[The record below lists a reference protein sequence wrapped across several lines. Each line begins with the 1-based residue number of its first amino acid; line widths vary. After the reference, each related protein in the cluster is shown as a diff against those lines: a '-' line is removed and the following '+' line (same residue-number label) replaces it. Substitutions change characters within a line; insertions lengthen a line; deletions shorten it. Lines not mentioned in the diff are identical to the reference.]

1 MEVKKP
7 AVQNVWP
14 LRLRKID
21 NDNLPHVAKF
31 SEVVDWQSAVKPMML
46 YEAQEEL
53 KEEDSLSVVKD
64 REYFKRKQKNKRYYR
79 KKNML
84 ILEDSS
90 VVVKG
95 AKSNK
100 LSSKADL
107 SGGVTSAR
115 MRFEGHKVNMELAD
129 NETERHGESESSSG
143 SRYVLLQFIKREMP
157 AETDGRAATGIN
169 EISVIPVRDM
179 YSFKKA
185 SYVPDETL
193 GMCDDVEDD
202 GDGDDAGDDDDEKV
216 RIVNSIFYL

>member
-1 MEVKKP
+1 MEAKKP
-7 AVQNVWP
+7 VVQNVWP

-21 NDNLPHVAKF
+21 GDKVNLPHVAKF
-31 SEVVDWQSAVKPMML
+31 SEVVHWQNAVKPIML

-53 KEEDSLSVVKD
+53 KEEDVLGVVKD

-79 KKNML
+79 KKNMM

-90 VVVKG
+90 MVAKG
-95 AKSNK
+95 AKDELRTK
-100 LSSKADL
+100 GDL
-107 SGGVTSAR
+107 SGMVTSAR

-129 NETERHGESESSSG
+129 NETERHGDSESSSSG
-143 SRYVLLQFIKREMP
+143 SRYVLLQFIKREVVST
-157 AETDGRAATGIN
+157 ETGGGATTTIN

-193 GMCDDVEDD
+193 GMMIINY
-202 GDGDDAGDDDDEKV
+202 DEKE
-216 RIVNSIFYL
+216 

>member
-31 SEVVDWQSAVKPMML
+31 SEVIDWQSAVKPMMM

-53 KEEDSLSVVKD
+53 KEEDSLGVVKD
-64 REYFKRKQKNKRYYR
+64 KEYFKRKQKNKRYYR

-95 AKSNK
+95 AKNNNK
-100 LSSKADL
+100 LSTKDDL

-129 NETERHGESESSSG
+129 NETEIHGESESSSG

-157 AETDGRAATGIN
+157 AETNGGASTSIN

-193 GMCDDVEDD
+193 G
-202 GDGDDAGDDDDEKV
+202 K
-216 RIVNSIFYL
+216 